1 VAVISEPTVHAVQ
14 RGDGALGVVAPVLT
28 VASVPAGH
36 VYVRHLAARRGGDGV
51 HRLPDPRPPG
61 PLTDAQ
67 QWWPPAMLHP
77 DWVRAN
83 ADAFAIFHVHFGF
96 DALSADELAAVL
108 DELDRQGKPLVYTVH
123 DLRNPHHATRAA
135 HDAHLDLLV
144 PRADALITLTD
155 GAAEE
160 IYRRW
165 GRLPSVLAHPHVVPF
180 ARMRPR
186 RRGNPERFVVGV
198 HAKSVRPSM
207 APGPVVAALLP
218 LVSELR
224 GLELVVDVHS
234 DVADPD
240 GARHDAQLMATL
252 NAAVQAGAIRLAVHD
267 CYTDDELWDYLERLD
282 LSVLPYRFG
291 THSGWLEACHDLG
304 TAVLAPSCG
313 YYAEQRP
320 CLTYQH
326 DDDTLDA
333 PSLRAAVRF
342 AYANRPRWQATPD
355 ERLRERDR
363 IAAAHRRLY
372 AGLLR

>member
-1 VAVISEPTVHAVQ
+1 
-14 RGDGALGVVAPVLT
+14 
-28 VASVPAGH
+28 
-36 VYVRHLAARRGGDGV
+36 
-51 HRLPDPRPPG
+51 
-61 PLTDAQ
+61 
-67 QWWPPAMLHP
+67 MLHP

-240 GARHDAQLMATL
+240 GACHDAQLMATL

-267 CYTDDELWDYLERLD
+267 CYTDDELWDYLEGLD

-304 TAVLAPSCG
+304 TTVLAPSCG

-320 CLTYQH
+320 CLTYQY